1 LESEILYPIA
11 LTLIPG
17 VGSITAK
24 QLIAYCGSA
33 EAVFNATP
41 KELLRIPNIG
51 AVLSSS
57 IATAKTLD
65 SAKEELDFMEKNGVE
80 ALFYLNKN
88 YPERLRSCEDSPVI
102 LYKKGKADL
111 SAQKVVS
118 IVGTRHATA
127 YGKQQCEKLVAGFS
141 ELGYNVLVI
150 SGLAFG
156 IDVCAHRASLKNKLP
171 TAGVLAH
178 GLEMIYPPQHSSTAA
193 EMVEQ
198 GGALLSDFASQS
210 AMAPGNFVRRNR
222 IVAGL
227 ADATIV
233 VESAAEGGA
242 LITANMAFDYSRD
255 VMALPGRVG
264 DKFSEG
270 CHKLIKM
277 NKAALIETAADV
289 AYNLGWDVPKKTAVQ
304 RQLFPADLSETEK
317 MLLEFL
323 AKNSEAQS
331 IDNICRGTKLSMP
344 TASSSLL
351 NLEFSGL
358 VKALPGKM
366 FIRM

>member
-1 LESEILYPIA
+1 MESEILYPIA

-24 QLIAYCGSA
+24 QLVAYCGGA
-33 EAVFNATP
+33 EAVFKATP

-51 AVLSSS
+51 AVLSSN

-65 SAKEELDFMEKNGVE
+65 RAKEEMEFMEKNGVE
-80 ALFYLNKN
+80 ALFYLDKN
-88 YPERLRSCEDSPVI
+88 YPERLRNCEDSPVI
-102 LYKKGKADL
+102 LYKKGNADL
-111 SAQKVVS
+111 NAQKVVS
-118 IVGTRHATA
+118 VVGTRHATA
-127 YGKQQCEKLVAGFS
+127 YGRQLCEKLVAGFT
-141 ELGYNVLVI
+141 ELGYQALVV

-156 IDVCAHRASLKNKLP
+156 IDICAHRAALQHKQV
-171 TAGVLAH
+171 TVGVVAH
-178 GLEMIYPPQHSSTAA
+178 GLDTIYPSQHSSTAA
-193 EMVEQ
+193 EMLEQ
-198 GGALLSDFASQS
+198 GGALLSDFASKS
-210 AMAPGNFVRRNR
+210 AMVPGNFVSRNR
-222 IVAGL
+222 IIAGL

-242 LITANMAFDYSRD
+242 LITAGLAFDYSREA
-255 VMALPGRVG
+255 MALPGRVG

-289 AYNLGWDVPKKTAVQ
+289 AYNLGWDVPKKAAVQ
-304 RQLFPADLSETEK
+304 QKLFPTDLSESEAK
-317 MLLEFL
+317 LLEFL
-323 AKNSEAQS
+323 SPNEAQS
-331 IDNICRGTKLSMP
+331 IDNICRSTGMSMP
-344 TASSSLL
+344 TASSGLL

-366 FIRM
+366 FMRI